1 MHCGLRRVPV
11 LVICLL
17 VCAVGID
24 AGGISWAAT
33 PAPGKMVVRIGALLD
48 QTGASTSPLYR
59 AAVEL
64 AASQMN
70 QALAQAGS
78 RLTLEFVYGDTK
90 SSPQLAQSE
99 AIRLINQEGVQAL
112 VCASS
117 GETVVVNKLNYD
129 AAGITKR
136 KVPITCFQCS
146 SGFINNPTVVEA
158 DPLTQAAERDLDNWV
173 FRVFYVANYEA
184 AVQVQMALKNR
195 KGSGPFKVGIFADG
209 GHRSL
214 ATAIADTLPKSS
226 AGSSVEVTYFTT
238 LANLGADWGKVVNSP
253 SGKPDL
259 VIVAM
264 LPDAAAQAIKTYRQA
279 GYVIPIQS
287 NNSFRR
293 NYILQQMGAIAN
305 GLKGSSVQLVDKGA
319 SGEAFL
325 AAFKAATGQSPEMT
339 SSGAYDSAVTLMLA
353 AIVAAGNVQRPH
365 EVTAAAIREGLT
377 RINDP
382 AGTKIR
388 TTVKDFRAA
397 AQLIGQ
403 RKPIN
408 YEGAYN
414 SDDWDSVG
422 DIFPPLVHWKV
433 ENSQFVEY
441 ELYQCD
447 PQHPLCPV
455 K

>member
-1 MHCGLRRVPV
+1 MWCALRRFAVP
-11 LVICLL
+11 LICSL
-17 VCAVGID
+17 VCALGID
-24 AGGISWAAT
+24 VAGIASAAT
-33 PAPGKMVVRIGALLD
+33 PGPDMLVIRIGALLD
-48 QTGASTSPLYR
+48 QTGGSTSPLYR

-70 QALAQAGS
+70 QALTQAGS
-78 RLTLEFVYGDTK
+78 RLAFEIVYADTK
-90 SSPQLAQSE
+90 SSPPLAQTE
-99 AIRLINQEGVQAL
+99 AIRLINQEGVKAL
-112 VCASS
+112 VSASS
-117 GETVVVNKLNYD
+117 GETVAVNKLNYD
-129 AAGITKR
+129 STGITKR
-136 KVPITCFQCS
+136 KVAITCFQCS
-146 SGFINNPTVVEA
+146 SGFINNPTVVEV
-158 DPLTQAAERDLDNWV
+158 DPLTQAAERDFDNWV

-184 AVQVQMALKNR
+184 AVQVEMALKNR

-214 ATAIADTLPKSS
+214 AAAIADTLPKSS

-238 LANLGADWGKVVNSP
+238 LANLGGDWEKVVNSP
-253 SGKPDL
+253 AGKPDL

-279 GYVIPIQS
+279 GYAIPIQS

-305 GLKGSSVQLVDKGA
+305 GLEGSSVQLVDKSA

-325 AAFKAATGQSPEMT
+325 AAFKTTTGQSPEMT

-353 AIVAAGNVQRPH
+353 AIVAVGNVQRPH
-365 EVTAAAIREGLT
+365 EVTAADIREALT
-377 RINDP
+377 KINNP

-388 TTVKDFRAA
+388 PTLKDFRAA
-397 AQLIGQ
+397 TQLIGQ
-403 RKPIN
+403 HKPIN

-414 SDDWDSVG
+414 SDDWDAVG